1 MISGYHCKTLH
12 FMKFVRVVAM
22 NVFCLI
28 IAASC
33 NGQQADSTLLKQA
46 IPYAAGITPAA
57 IRSKLEVIAGPQM
70 EGRETATRGQQKAA
84 DYIVRQFREAG
95 LQPGANG
102 QWEQFYEMYADTL
115 LAGIIRVRDKNYYFG
130 QDFITDLYD
139 SQAETIDADH
149 IQYVGYGLHSGRFND
164 YAGLDVKGKVVLV
177 REGVPGGVPREW
189 GNSYNKLAAA
199 REAGVKALLVISPH
213 AKNYS
218 LLSKERIRRTG
229 IYMPGE
235 KSTAPN
241 MYFITPAMAADLLG
255 KPYDDSLFD
264 NRNKNLRIPVHVRVP
279 IHIQLDKKSNVY
291 RPSNILGYLAG
302 TDKKEEVVFVTA
314 HYDHL
319 GISDGQ
325 LYPGADDDGSG
336 TSAVIEIATAFAK
349 AKAAGHGPRRSM
361 VFMLF
366 SGEEKGLLGSGYYIS
381 HPVYPLSN
389 SVADLNIDMIGRI
402 DPAHERDTNYIYII
416 GDNKLSSELRP
427 LNEMANG
434 LTRFKLDYK
443 YNDPNDPEDFYRRS
457 DHYKFAQRGIPV
469 IFYFNGTHAD
479 YHQPG
484 DTVDKI
490 NFSLLARRAQ
500 LVYYTAWLIANRD
513 DRLSVDRDE
522 R

>member
-1 MISGYHCKTLH
+1 
-12 FMKFVRVVAM
+12 MKLSRVVVV
-22 NVFCLI
+22 NFLSLI
-28 IAASC
+28 IATSC
-33 NGQQADSTLLKQA
+33 TGQEADSALLTQA
-46 IPYAAGITPAA
+46 IPYAGTITPAA
-57 IRSKLEVIAGPQM
+57 LRRQLEVIASPQM

-84 DYIVRQFREAG
+84 AYIIRQFRDAG
-95 LQPGANG
+95 LQPGNNG

-115 LAGIIRVRDKNYYFG
+115 LTGIIRVRDKDYYFG
-130 QDFITDLYD
+130 QDFITDLFD
-139 SQAETIDADH
+139 SQAENIDADH
-149 IQYVGYGLHSGRFND
+149 IQYIGYGLNTARFND
-164 YAGLDVKGKVVLV
+164 YAGLDVKGKVVLI
-177 REGVPGGVPREW
+177 REGVPGGLPREW
-189 GNSYNKLAAA
+189 GSSYNKLAAA
-199 REAGVKALLVISPH
+199 KAAGVKALLVISPH

-218 LLSKERIRRTG
+218 LLSTERIRRTG
-229 IYMPGE
+229 LYMPGE

-255 KPYDDSLFD
+255 KPYDDTLFD
-264 NRNKNLRIPVHVRVP
+264 SRNKNLRIPVHVRVP

-291 RPSNILGYLAG
+291 RPSNVLGYIEG

-319 GISDGQ
+319 GISDDH

-349 AKAAGHGPRRSM
+349 AKAAGHGPRRSI

-381 HPVYPLSN
+381 HPVYPVSK

-402 DPAHERDTNYIYII
+402 DPAHERDTNYIYVI
-416 GDNKLSSELRP
+416 GDNKLSSALRP

-434 LTRFKLDYK
+434 LTKFKLDYK

-457 DHYKFAQRGIPV
+457 DHYKFAQQGIPV

-500 LVYYTAWLIANRD
+500 LVYYTAWLIANRT
-513 DRLSVDRDE
+513 DRLVVDLDE
-522 R
+522 K